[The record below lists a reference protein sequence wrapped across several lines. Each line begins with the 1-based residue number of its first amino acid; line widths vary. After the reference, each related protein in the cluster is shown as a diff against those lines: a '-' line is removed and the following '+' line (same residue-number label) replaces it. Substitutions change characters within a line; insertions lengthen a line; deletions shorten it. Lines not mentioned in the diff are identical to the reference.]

1 MIDLSIVI
9 PVYNAEKYL
18 NKCVNSIMDI
28 EEFSYE
34 VILVDDGSTDHS
46 VELCDEFA
54 LNENINV
61 IHKKNEGVSTARNV
75 GIREAKGKY
84 IIFVD
89 SDDFID
95 SKILSEVMEKI
106 TDEDIAISGFNYFFS
121 ESNIIPNALLSEA
134 HKTDLKNNISNFYD
148 EWDSKYIF
156 YAIYGKV
163 YVNQII
169 KENNLLFEETYSILE
184 DSIFVW
190 RYLEHCDKIFT
201 TKRNYYSY
209 RQTPEESLVKKY
221 NPNAINAL
229 CSKYY
234 NSIWVLQYLKFDNKT
249 NYYVDL
255 FNKVVEYAIN
265 IYKNENYKT
274 ALKKIKSDINLS
286 GIIEIRDRVTLSAIF
301 PMKRRFLYWMLK
313 KGYINLFLMINMI
326 RRDRE

>member
-18 NKCVNSIMDI
+18 NQCVNSIMDI

-34 VILVDDGSTDHS
+34 VILVDDGSTDYS
-46 VELCDEFA
+46 GELCDELA

-95 SKILSEVMEKI
+95 SKILSEIMDKI
-106 TDEDIAISGFNYFFS
+106 TDEDIAISGFNYYFS
-121 ESNIIPNALLSEA
+121 ESNIIPNALISEV

-148 EWDSKYIF
+148 EWNSKYIF

-190 RYLEHCDKIFT
+190 RYLKYCNKIFT
-201 TKRNYYSY
+201 SKINYYSY
-209 RQTPEESLVKKY
+209 RQTQEESLVKKY
-221 NPNAINAL
+221 NQNAINAL
-229 CSKYY
+229 RSKYY
-234 NSIWVLQYLKFDNKT
+234 NSIWVLQYLKFGNKAD
-249 NYYVDL
+249 YYVDL

-265 IYKNENYKT
+265 IYINEDYKT

-286 GIIEIRDRVTLSAIF
+286 GIIEIRDRMTLSAVF
-301 PMKRRFLYWMLK
+301 PMKRRFLYWTIK
-313 KGYINLFLMINMI
+313 KGYINFFLIVNI
-326 RRDRE
+326 IWRGR